1 MILLSRSARAPR
13 PGTAPV
19 STASVS
25 TAPAARRT
33 AGRGALAGAV
43 IAALLLAG
51 CTSTPSD
58 APTQVADQGYQ
69 SGDGSVRTWA
79 VAERGE
85 ALQLTG
91 SDYTGADVDVSAW
104 RGDVVVLN
112 TWFAACPPCRVEAP
126 VLADI
131 ATQRAAEGVHVLGIN
146 RTDDAGAA
154 QAFERT
160 YDITYPSVDDRS
172 GAATSALEGVVPV
185 AATPTTV
192 VLDRQGRVAARVLGL
207 LDATTIGAILDDIL
221 AET

>member
-1 MILLSRSARAPR
+1 MKPRHHAARA
-13 PGTAPV
+13 AV
-19 STASVS
+19 AVV
-25 TAPAARRT
+25 AAV
-33 AGRGALAGAV
+33 A
-43 IAALLLAG
+43 LLAG
-51 CTSTPSD
+51 CSSTPD
-58 APTQVADQGYQ
+58 DGPVQVADQGYQ

-79 VAERGE
+79 AAERGA
-85 ALQLTG
+85 ALELTG
-91 SDYTGADVDVSAW
+91 TDYDGEPVDVSAW

-126 VLADI
+126 VLADL
-131 ATQRAAEGVHVLGIN
+131 ATSRADDGVHVLGIN

-160 YDITYPSVDDRS
+160 YEIPYPSIDDRS

-207 LDATTIGAILDDIL
+207 LDATTIAAILDDVL
-221 AET
+221 AES

>member
-1 MILLSRSARAPR
+1 MNARPHPAR
-13 PGTAPV
+13 
-19 STASVS
+19 
-25 TAPAARRT
+25 AARR
-33 AGRGALAGAV
+33 AV
-43 IAALLLAG
+43 AAAVAALVLLSG
-51 CTSTPSD
+51 CSSAPD
-58 APTQVADQGYQ
+58 DGPTQIADQGYQ

-79 VAERGE
+79 VAQRGP
-85 ALQLTG
+85 ALELTG
-91 SDYTGADVDVSAW
+91 TDYTGEAVDVSAW

-126 VLADI
+126 VLAEL
-131 ATQRAAEGVHVLGIN
+131 ATSRAEQGVHVLGIN

-160 YDITYPSVDDRS
+160 YEIPFPSVDDRS

-207 LDATTIGAILDDIL
+207 LDATTIAAIIDDVL